1 MFRVIKTAQE
11 LQDLFSA
18 YVEDNK
24 TKGYVKRDNVKS
36 GENAGQVI
44 EHLVPKPLSVE
55 AFCLFADIY
64 HVTFKD
70 WCAEANEMYKEAAEK
85 DITIEEYLSDLSDEI
100 IQPDKV
106 DKRLNLQSPRNR
118 AEIRIA
124 CSRIRGV
131 INDSLTGG
139 GVSGLYNPSLVAAIV
154 GLKNTEEEHN
164 LNSRKAA
171 DINININGKAI
182 DLG

>member
-11 LQDLFSA
+11 LQDLFTD

-70 WCAEANEMYKEAAEK
+70 WCAEANELYQEASEK
-85 DITIEEYLSDLSDEI
+85 GVTIEDYVNSLSDEVE
-100 IQPDKV
+100 QNV
-106 DKRLNLQSPRNR
+106 NTDKRYRYYSPRNR
-118 AEIRIA
+118 AEVKLA
-124 CSRIRGV
+124 CSRIRGI

>member
-1 MFRVIKTAQE
+1 MFRVIKTAKE

-24 TKGYVKRDNVKS
+24 TKGYIKRDNVKS

-55 AFCLFADIY
+55 AFCLFAGI
-64 HVTFKD
+64 HSLTFKQ
-70 WCAEANEMYKEAAEK
+70 WCADATEHINEMRDSES
-85 DITIEEYLSDLSDEI
+85 TIEEYLVS
-100 IQPDKV
+100 DKV
-106 DKRLNLQSPRNR
+106 SERGRNKI
-118 AEIRIA
+118 EICIE
-124 CSRIRGV
+124 CSRIRES
-131 INDSLTGG
+131 INASLTGG
-139 GVSGLYNPSLVAAIV
+139 GVAGLYNPSLVAAIV

-171 DINININGKAI
+171 DINININGKSI
-182 DLG
+182 DLC